1 MQPVAMTATLSFI
14 VRQAGEGSGS
24 PSATM
29 LKNIKYS
36 IYQKILLKFRINILY
51 LQSKRMTYENYN
63 RKETDRL
70 RRETS

>member
-1 MQPVAMTATLSFI
+1 
-14 VRQAGEGSGS
+14 
-24 PSATM
+24 M
-29 LKNIKYS
+29 LKYIKYS
-36 IYQKILLKFRINILY
+36 IYQKILLKFKINILY